1 MKDAR
6 KRKGIWHAD
15 FFIDGRRYR
24 QSLHTDNWREASS
37 AIVELKKLAE
47 AGKLTPESRT
57 FSRLPF
63 ALAVEQWL
71 EEKRPRIAPKTYLTE
86 KERANAPKRYFGQ
99 TRLSEITAESIL
111 AYMRERTAR
120 GISNGTVNRELDVIR
135 GTLKRARLWHRM
147 ADDVK
152 PLPARSN
159 IGRALSN
166 DEELRLLRVAAKRP
180 EWSNA
185 RLAMGLAMHTTM
197 RGCEIRGLRWRDVDF
212 LGRSVTIRHS
222 KTKAGIR
229 TIPLNANAWQA
240 VLELRERIKVFYPGE
255 PQPDWY
261 LFPAGEGQGLT
272 SPLNGATVTPDPT
285 KPMITWRS
293 AWRALTRAIS
303 CPACGELQQPGKTCA
318 NEKCK
323 ADIRGIKSPLHGL
336 RFHDLRHHAITKL
349 CESQASDATV
359 MAIAGHVS
367 DEMLR
372 HYSHVRQ
379 HAMRRALD
387 ALAGGTFEGG
397 AVTNSVTK
405 SDAEP
410 TKERQ
415 VLENH
420 GGREGIRTPGL
431 LVANEALSQLSYSPT
446 SSKVSLAK
454 GLGVANRG
462 AKVKFPT
469 HPRDLFRW
477 AGFR

>member
-37 AIVELKKLAE
+37 KIAELKKLAE
-47 AGKLTPESRT
+47 QGKLTPEAKT

-63 ALAVEQWL
+63 PVAVLQWL
-71 EEKRPRIAPKTYLTE
+71 EEKRPRVAPKTYLTE
-86 KERANAPKRYFGQ
+86 QERASAPSRYFGQ
-99 TRLSEITAESIL
+99 TRLSEITAESVL
-111 AYMRERTAR
+111 AYMRERTAA

-147 ADDVK
+147 ADDAK
-152 PLPARSN
+152 PLPARST

-185 RLAMGLAMHTTM
+185 RLAMTLAMHTTM
-197 RGCEIRGLRWRDVDF
+197 RGCEIRGLQWRDVDF

-229 TIPLNANAWQA
+229 TIPLNATAWAA
-240 VLELRERIKVFYPGE
+240 VLELRERIKTFYSGE
-255 PQPDWY
+255 PQPAWY
-261 LFPAGEGQGLT
+261 VFPSGEGQGLT

-285 KPMITWRS
+285 RPMITWRS
-293 AWRALTRAIS
+293 AWRGLTRAIS
-303 CPACGELQQPGKTCA
+303 CPACGELQQPGEACS
-318 NEKCK
+318 KCG
-323 ADIRGIKSPLHGL
+323 ADIRGVKSPLQGL

-410 TKERQ
+410 TAEVQ

-420 GGREGIRTPGL
+420 GGREGIRTP
-431 LVANEALSQLSYSPT
+431 
-446 SSKVSLAK
+446 
-454 GLGVANRG
+454 
-462 AKVKFPT
+462 
-469 HPRDLFRW
+469 
-477 AGFR
+477 